1 MDGMAKHITND
12 QRNEIY
18 ALKRAGHKQ
27 KDIARLLHK
36 HPSAISRELKRNKS
50 ESGKYLAK
58 VAKRKTKARRVDANA
73 RFKKIE
79 HNEKLKRQIVRRL
92 KKYDSPEQIAG
103 RWNRNHES
111 EHIGKDTIYRFIYEK
126 RKELVKCLRR
136 QKNKYRARYG
146 TRIREKQ
153 REAERKRRIDQR
165 PDIINARARLGDW
178 EGDTVRGNGKS
189 GHIITYVE
197 RKSGYLVAGKV
208 DSATVENI
216 NAFTLKKFKR
226 MPKEKR
232 QSMTYDN
239 GSEFSG
245 YDTIEEQ
252 TGLTA
257 YFAFPYHSWERGTN
271 ENTNGLL
278 RQFYPKKSRF
288 DMVTQAYLDKV
299 VRILNHRPRKRLNY
313 LTPHEIFKKNCVLE

>member
-1 MDGMAKHITND
+1 MPKHITDD
-12 QRNEIY
+12 QRNQII

-36 HPSAISRELKRNKS
+36 DPSAISRELKRNS
-50 ESGKYLAK
+50 DASGKYLVRLAK
-58 VAKRKTKARRVDANA
+58 KKTKQRRIVANQ
-73 RFKKIE
+73 RFKKIDNDE
-79 HNEKLKRQIVRRL
+79 ALKKYVVRKLKR
-92 KKYDSPEQIAG
+92 YWSPEQIAG
-103 RWNRNHES
+103 RWNRAHQQKKDC
-111 EHIGKDTIYRFIYEK
+111 IGKDSIYTYVYEK
-126 RKELVKCLRR
+126 RKDLVKYLRR
-136 QKNKYRARYG
+136 QKSKYRSRYG

-153 REAERKRRIDQR
+153 RELERKRRIDQR
-165 PDIINARARLGDW
+165 PDIINQRARLGDW

-197 RKSGYLVAGKV
+197 RKSGYLVAGKTEH
-208 DSATVENI
+208 ATVENI
-216 NAFTLKKFKR
+216 NAFTVKKFKKI
-226 MPKEKR
+226 PKEKR
-232 QSMTYDN
+232 LSMTYDN

-245 YDTIEEQ
+245 YDSIEKQ
-252 TGLTA
+252 IGLTA

-288 DMVTQAYLDKV
+288 DAITQEHLDKNV
-299 VRILNHRPRKRLNY
+299 ALINHRPRKRLKY

>member
-1 MDGMAKHITND
+1 MAKHITND
-12 QRNEIY
+12 QRNEIC

-36 HPSAISRELKRNKS
+36 HPSAISRELERNKS
-50 ESGKYLAK
+50 DSGRYLVRSAK
-58 VAKRKTKARRVDANA
+58 LKTKERRVKANA

-79 HNEKLKRQIVRRL
+79 RRVNLRRYIVKKL
-92 KKYDSPEQIAG
+92 KKYSSPEQIAG
-103 RWNRNHES
+103 QWNRRHGNQR
-111 EHIGKDTIYRFIYEK
+111 IGKDTIYKFVYEK
-126 RKELVKCLRR
+126 RKDLVRYLRCR
-136 QKNKYRARYG
+136 KGKYRRRYG

-153 REAERKRRIDQR
+153 REEQKKRRINQR
-165 PDIINARARLGDW
+165 PEIINHRERIGDW

-208 DSATVENI
+208 ENATAENI
-216 NAFTLKKFKR
+216 NTFTVREFKKIPPNKR
-226 MPKEKR
+226 L
-232 QSMTYDN
+232 SITYDN

-252 TGLTA
+252 TGMTA
-257 YFAFPYHSWERGTN
+257 YFAHPYHSWERGTN

-288 DMVTQAYLDKV
+288 DTVTQEQLDKV
-299 VRILNHRPRKRLNY
+299 VRLINNRPRKRLNY
-313 LTPHEIFKKNCVLE
+313 LTPYEIFKKNCVLE